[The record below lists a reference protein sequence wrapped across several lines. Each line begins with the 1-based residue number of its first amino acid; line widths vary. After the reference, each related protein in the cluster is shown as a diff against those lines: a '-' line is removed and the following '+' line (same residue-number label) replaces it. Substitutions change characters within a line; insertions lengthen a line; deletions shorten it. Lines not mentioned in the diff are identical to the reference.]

1 MTIENG
7 KFSIGIISDVIGQYS
22 LIYKIFYICFLS
34 KLYLDMNFIYLC
46 LLRIDFDKISI
57 YNMRIFK
64 NKTQNNKNKE
74 NSTYVQRTG
83 LPNRKKQRRERCTC

>member
-1 MTIENG
+1 
-7 KFSIGIISDVIGQYS
+7 
-22 LIYKIFYICFLS
+22 
-34 KLYLDMNFIYLC
+34 MNKNVLC
-46 LLRIDFDKISI
+46 KKRIDFDKISI

-64 NKTQNNKNKE
+64 NKTQNNKSKE